1 MFTTN
6 AVQTGTV
13 PTLQYQEHPTQKSQ
27 GKNIENV
34 QQKNAQQ
41 TQQSQQQQVFIYFI
55 TINTM
60 LPKKPFI
67 FKLTKLCISYSY
79 TIYFKSSMIY

>member
-6 AVQTGTV
+6 NVQAGTV
-13 PTLQYQEHPTQKSQ
+13 PTLQYQEHPQKSQ

-41 TQQSQQQQVFIYFI
+41 VIYCVE
-55 TINTM
+55 
-60 LPKKPFI
+60 LVK
-67 FKLTKLCISYSY
+67 
-79 TIYFKSSMIY
+79 

>member
-13 PTLQYQEHPTQKSQ
+13 PTLQYQEHPTQKAQ

-34 QQKNAQQ
+34 QQKNPQQ
-41 TQQSQQQQVFIYFI
+41 TQQQQVLPNISVQFFLYNLVTCFSI
-55 TINTM
+55 INSFV
-60 LPKKPFI
+60 KPHT
-67 FKLTKLCISYSY
+67 LTNL
-79 TIYFKSSMIY
+79 

>member
-13 PTLQYQEHPTQKSQ
+13 PTLQYQEHPTQKTQ

-34 QQKNAQQ
+34 QQKNPQQ
-41 TQQSQQQQVFIYFI
+41 TQPQQQQVI
-55 TINTM
+55 T
-60 LPKKPFI
+60 
-67 FKLTKLCISYSY
+67 
-79 TIYFKSSMIY
+79 TI

>member
-13 PTLQYQEHPTQKSQ
+13 PTLQYQEHPTQKTQ

-41 TQQSQQQQVFIYFI
+41 TQSQQQASTRLC
-55 TINTM
+55 TI
-60 LPKKPFI
+60 
-67 FKLTKLCISYSY
+67 IS
-79 TIYFKSSMIY
+79 FNLF

>member
-6 AVQTGTV
+6 TVQTGTV

-34 QQKNAQQ
+34 QQKNAQPP
-41 TQQSQQQQVFIYFI
+41 QSQQQVY
-55 TINTM
+55 NT
-60 LPKKPFI
+60 
-67 FKLTKLCISYSY
+67 
-79 TIYFKSSMIY
+79 